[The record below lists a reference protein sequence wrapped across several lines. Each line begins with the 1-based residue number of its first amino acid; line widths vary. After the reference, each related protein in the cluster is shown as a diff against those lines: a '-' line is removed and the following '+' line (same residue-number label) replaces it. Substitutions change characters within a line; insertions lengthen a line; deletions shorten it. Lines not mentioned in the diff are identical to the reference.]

1 MLFKRFKEIIRK
13 VIFMA
18 DREKFGRKR
27 KEKKILLTLLTSSR
41 APDLGTLS
49 LMPKLLSVVIRK
61 LLVAQC
67 D

>member
-1 MLFKRFKEIIRK
+1 
-13 VIFMA
+13 MA